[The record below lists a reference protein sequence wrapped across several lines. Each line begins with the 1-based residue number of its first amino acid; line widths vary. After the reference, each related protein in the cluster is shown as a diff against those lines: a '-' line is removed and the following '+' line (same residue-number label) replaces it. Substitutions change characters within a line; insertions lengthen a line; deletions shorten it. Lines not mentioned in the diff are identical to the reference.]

1 MIGHAKQWSLL
12 FMKQYPTKSA
22 CIADLAVRETIL
34 NIPLSIIHLIWNC

>member
-22 CIADLAVRETIL
+22 CIADLAVKQAIL
-34 NIPLSIIHLIWNC
+34 NIPLSLKH